1 MYRIQ
6 FSKVGRFVSADS
18 EERHPKFQDVEP
30 LSIKEMLRRAN
41 YGIPLSV
48 PVAPQDR
55 IPINNSFFVDK
66 FDVLDTAIRADQ
78 KIAEE
83 KKQEFLAQQAEQRK
97 QLEDF
102 KKWQEEQKRLSL
114 EQSVQV

>member
-6 FSKVGRFVSADS
+6 FSKVGRYVSADS
-18 EERHPKFQDVEP
+18 EERHPKFQDIEP
-30 LSIKEMLRRAN
+30 LSIKEMLRRVN

-83 KKQEFLAQQAEQRK
+83 KKKELLAQQAEQRN
-97 QLEDF
+97 QIEEF
-102 KKWQEEQKRLSL
+102 KKWKEEQKKLTL
-114 EQSVQV
+114 EQNTQV